1 MQIVKILKRGMRIMN
16 KQLQANFLIVLVALF
31 WGSTYFLTKMAV
43 AELEPFN
50 LTALRFG
57 TAFIITALFFFKRIR
72 KADRTVIKYSIIL
85 GVLAVIA
92 VLSMTFGVQYT
103 TASNAGFLISL
114 SVVMIPLISVVVL
127 KKKIKAKLLL
137 SVVLATI
144 GIVCLTL
151 NEQLT
156 INKGDILCILC
167 ATSFAVQVLIME
179 RIPKTADSVAIGAL
193 QLGITAVVN
202 FILSFFLENFTVPR
216 DLKVWGVIVILGVF
230 CTAFCYIIQIYA
242 LKNTS
247 AIQAGIILSLEPVFS
262 AIFAYIFL
270 GELLSKQGYIGAI
283 LLFISVILAGIV

>member
-1 MQIVKILKRGMRIMN
+1 MN

-43 AELEPFN
+43 EELEPFN

-85 GVLAVIA
+85 GVLTVIA

-137 SVVLATI
+137 SVILATI

-179 RIPKTADSVAIGAL
+179 RIPKSADSVAIGAL

-202 FILSFFLENFTVPR
+202 FILSFFLENFTVPS

>member
-1 MQIVKILKRGMRIMN
+1 MN

-72 KADRTVIKYSIIL
+72 KADRVVIKYSIIL

-127 KKKIKAKLLL
+127 KKRIKVKLLL
-137 SVVLATI
+137 SVILATI

-179 RIPKTADSVAIGAL
+179 RIPKSADSVAIGAL

-202 FILSFFLENFTVPR
+202 FILSFFLENFTVPS

>member
-1 MQIVKILKRGMRIMN
+1 MN

-137 SVVLATI
+137 SVILATI

>member
-1 MQIVKILKRGMRIMN
+1 MN

-43 AELEPFN
+43 EELEPFN

-57 TAFIITALFFFKRIR
+57 TAFIITVLFFFKRIR
-72 KADRTVIKYSIIL
+72 NADRTVIKYSIIL

-137 SVVLATI
+137 SVILATI

-202 FILSFFLENFTVPR
+202 FILSFFLENFTVPS

>member
-1 MQIVKILKRGMRIMN
+1 MN

-72 KADRTVIKYSIIL
+72 KTDRTVIKYSIIL

-127 KKKIKAKLLL
+127 KKRIKAKLLL
-137 SVVLATI
+137 SVILATV

-179 RIPKTADSVAIGAL
+179 RIPKSADSVAIGAL

-202 FILSFFLENFTVPR
+202 FILSFFLENFTVPS

>member
-1 MQIVKILKRGMRIMN
+1 MN

-43 AELEPFN
+43 AELESFN

-167 ATSFAVQVLIME
+167 AASFAVQVLIME
-179 RIPKTADSVAIGAL
+179 RIPKSADSVAIGAL

-202 FILSFFLENFTVPR
+202 FILSFFLENFTVPS

>member
-1 MQIVKILKRGMRIMN
+1 MN

-31 WGSTYFLTKMAV
+31 WGSTYFLTKMAIE
-43 AELEPFN
+43 ELEPFN

-72 KADRTVIKYSIIL
+72 NADRTVIKYSIIL

-114 SVVMIPLISVVVL
+114 SVVMIPSISVVVL

-137 SVVLATI
+137 SVILATI

-167 ATSFAVQVLIME
+167 AASFAVQVLIME
-179 RIPKTADSVAIGAL
+179 RIPKSADSVAIGAL

-202 FILSFFLENFTVPR
+202 FILSFSLENFTVPR
-216 DLKVWGVIVILGVF
+216 DFKVWGVIVILGVF

>member
-1 MQIVKILKRGMRIMN
+1 MN

-43 AELEPFN
+43 EELEPFN

-72 KADRTVIKYSIIL
+72 NADRTVIKYSIIL

-137 SVVLATI
+137 SVILATI

-202 FILSFFLENFTVPR
+202 FILSFSLENFTVPS

>member
-1 MQIVKILKRGMRIMN
+1 MN
-16 KQLQANFLIVLVALF
+16 KQLQANFHIVLVALF

-43 AELEPFN
+43 EELEPFN

-72 KADRTVIKYSIIL
+72 NADRTVIKYSIIL

-137 SVVLATI
+137 SVILATI

-167 ATSFAVQVLIME
+167 AASFAVQVLIME

-216 DLKVWGVIVILGVF
+216 DFKVWGVIVILGVF
-230 CTAFCYIIQIYA
+230 CTAFCYIIQIYS

>member
-1 MQIVKILKRGMRIMN
+1 MN

-114 SVVMIPLISVVVL
+114 SVVMIALISVVVL

-202 FILSFFLENFTVPR
+202 FIFSFFLENFTVPR

>member
-1 MQIVKILKRGMRIMN
+1 MN

-137 SVVLATI
+137 SVILATI

-167 ATSFAVQVLIME
+167 AASFAVQVLIME
-179 RIPKTADSVAIGAL
+179 RIPKSADSVAIGAL

>member
-1 MQIVKILKRGMRIMN
+1 MN

-43 AELEPFN
+43 AELELFN

-72 KADRTVIKYSIIL
+72 NADRTVIKYSIIL

-127 KKKIKAKLLL
+127 KKRIKAKLLL
-137 SVVLATI
+137 SVILATI

-179 RIPKTADSVAIGAL
+179 RIPKSADSVAIGAL

>member
-1 MQIVKILKRGMRIMN
+1 MN

-57 TAFIITALFFFKRIR
+57 TAFVITALFFFKKIR

-127 KKKIKAKLLL
+127 KKRIKVKLLL
-137 SVVLATI
+137 SVILATI

-179 RIPKTADSVAIGAL
+179 RIPKSADSVAIGAL

-202 FILSFFLENFTVPR
+202 FILSFFLENFTVPS

-230 CTAFCYIIQIYA
+230 CTAFCYIIQIYV

>member
-1 MQIVKILKRGMRIMN
+1 MN

-43 AELEPFN
+43 EELEPFN

-72 KADRTVIKYSIIL
+72 NADRTVIKYSIIL

-202 FILSFFLENFTVPR
+202 FIFSFFLENFTVPR
-216 DLKVWGVIVILGVF
+216 DLKVWGAIVILGVF

>member
-1 MQIVKILKRGMRIMN
+1 MN

-202 FILSFFLENFTVPR
+202 FIFSFFLENFTVPR

>member
-1 MQIVKILKRGMRIMN
+1 MN

-72 KADRTVIKYSIIL
+72 NADRTVIKYSIIL

-179 RIPKTADSVAIGAL
+179 RIPKSADSVAIGAL

-202 FILSFFLENFTVPR
+202 FILSFSLENFTVPR

-283 LLFISVILAGIV
+283 LLFISVILAGII

>member
-1 MQIVKILKRGMRIMN
+1 MN

-43 AELEPFN
+43 AELELFN

-72 KADRTVIKYSIIL
+72 NADRIVIKYSIIL

-127 KKKIKAKLLL
+127 KKRIKAKLLL
-137 SVVLATI
+137 SVILATI

-179 RIPKTADSVAIGAL
+179 RIPKSADSVAIGAL

-216 DLKVWGVIVILGVF
+216 DFKVWGVIVILGVF

>member
-1 MQIVKILKRGMRIMN
+1 MN

-43 AELEPFN
+43 EELEPFN

-72 KADRTVIKYSIIL
+72 NADRTVIKYSIIL

-137 SVVLATI
+137 SVILATI

-167 ATSFAVQVLIME
+167 AASFAVQVLIME
-179 RIPKTADSVAIGAL
+179 RIPKSADSVAIGAL

>member
-1 MQIVKILKRGMRIMN
+1 MN

-43 AELEPFN
+43 QELEPFN

-72 KADRTVIKYSIIL
+72 NADRTVIKYSIIL
-85 GVLAVIA
+85 GILAVIA

-179 RIPKTADSVAIGAL
+179 RIPKSADSVAIGAL

>member
-1 MQIVKILKRGMRIMN
+1 MN
-16 KQLQANFLIVLVALF
+16 KQLQANLLIVLVALF

-127 KKKIKAKLLL
+127 KKRIKAKLLL
-137 SVVLATI
+137 SVILATI

-179 RIPKTADSVAIGAL
+179 RIPKSADSVAIGAL

-202 FILSFFLENFTVPR
+202 FILSFFLENFTVPS

>member
-1 MQIVKILKRGMRIMN
+1 MK

-43 AELEPFN
+43 EELEPFN

-72 KADRTVIKYSIIL
+72 NADRTVIKYSIIL

-92 VLSMTFGVQYT
+92 VLSMTFGIQYT

-202 FILSFFLENFTVPR
+202 FILSFSLENFTVPR
-216 DLKVWGVIVILGVF
+216 DFKVWGVIVILGVF
-230 CTAFCYIIQIYA
+230 CTAFCYIIQIYS

>member
-1 MQIVKILKRGMRIMN
+1 MN

-72 KADRTVIKYSIIL
+72 KADRVVIKYSIIL

-202 FILSFFLENFTVPR
+202 FIFSFFLENFTVPR

>member
-1 MQIVKILKRGMRIMN
+1 MN

-43 AELEPFN
+43 EELEPFN

-72 KADRTVIKYSIIL
+72 NADRTVIKYSIIL

-92 VLSMTFGVQYT
+92 VLSMTFGIQYT

-202 FILSFFLENFTVPR
+202 FILSFSLENFTVPR
-216 DLKVWGVIVILGVF
+216 DFKVWGVIVILGVF
-230 CTAFCYIIQIYA
+230 CTAFCYIIQIYS

>member
-1 MQIVKILKRGMRIMN
+1 MN

-43 AELEPFN
+43 EELEPFN

-72 KADRTVIKYSIIL
+72 NADRTVIKYSIIL

-202 FILSFFLENFTVPR
+202 FILSFFLENFTVPS

-242 LKNTS
+242 LKNTR